1 MHAILFSVKR
11 TFHKSVWFGRFL
23 LKDYCLTPSRF
34 DILYIL
40 QSYREL
46 PSLWQSRIRE
56 ILGIRGPTLSRM
68 IKALEQLGFIR
79 RERSFLDRRQFEI
92 SLTKRGRETVIHAIR
107 TIIRSGIIAHAVV
120 HFVCPKW
127 RCPVATLHE
136 LDRLQTTLRH
146 MRERLLDEATL
157 SYPWHPDD

>member
-1 MHAILFSVKR
+1 MHAILFSIKR

-23 LKDYCLTPSRF
+23 LRSYVLTPSRF

-40 QSYREL
+40 REHRDL

-56 ILGIRGPTLSRM
+56 ILGVARPTVSRM
-68 IKALEQLGFIR
+68 IRALEALGFITR
-79 RERSFLDRRQFEI
+79 TRSALDRRQWEI
-92 SLTKRGRETVIHAIR
+92 ALTKHGRRIIEHAIK
-107 TIIRSGIIAHAVV
+107 TILKSGIMALSVI

-127 RCPVATLHE
+127 NCPVETLE
-136 LDRLQTTLRH
+136 ALERLDNTLRY

-157 SYPWHPDD
+157 AYPWHPED